1 MKKLLLI
8 AGVAVALA
16 ASAEYTSQTIGV
28 TKITTTNR
36 NTIVAVPFASLTN
49 GTAAI
54 SANDLVC
61 TNGLPIGTT
70 TATTQLL
77 VFKDNGYLTWELA
90 PEGWVPVANGA
101 HAADYV
107 GANSTIA
114 SGGAIWVVLPSAPNP
129 SQDIYIYGDF
139 TTQPTES
146 AVEVGSNL
154 IANPLQSDA
163 TFTLDGTPATGD
175 QIIISNDNAPVCYSF
190 SRKGKWTGDGAAV
203 SITAVP
209 VKVGQGFW
217 YVRKT
222 GSTVSKVTWTAVAGE

>member
-16 ASAEYTSQTIGV
+16 ASADYTSQTIGV

-49 GTAAI
+49 RTAAI

-77 VFKDNGYLTWELA
+77 VFKDDGYLTWELA

-101 HAADYV
+101 HTEDYV

-139 TTQPTES
+139 TDQPTES
-146 AVEVGSNL
+146 AVAVGSNL

-163 TFTLDGTPATGD
+163 TFTLAGTPIKGD
-175 QIIISNDNAPVCYSF
+175 QIIIPNDSNPESYTYSK
-190 SRKGKWTGDGAAV
+190 KGKWTGDGAAV
-203 SITAVP
+203 DISSLSI
-209 VKVGQGFW
+209 KVGQGFW
-217 YVRKT
+217 YVRKD
-222 GSTVSKVTWTAVAGE
+222 GSEVSKVTWK

>member
-16 ASAEYTSQTIGV
+16 ASADYTSQTIGV

-49 GTAAI
+49 RTAAI

-77 VFKDNGYLTWELA
+77 VFKDDGYLTWELA

-101 HAADYV
+101 HTEDYV

-139 TTQPTES
+139 STEPTES
-146 AVEVGSNL
+146 SVVAGVANL
-154 IANPLQSDA
+154 VANPLQSDA
-163 TFTLDGTPATGD
+163 TFTLSGTPAKGD
-175 QIIISNDNAPVCYSF
+175 VIIIPSDGSAQSYSYGRGGWVNNGNSF
-190 SRKGKWTGDGAAV
+190 ELA
-203 SITAVP
+203 SIV

-217 YVRKT
+217 YVSK
-222 GSTVSKVTWTAVAGE
+222 STSGVTKITWGAKSN

>member
-16 ASAEYTSQTIGV
+16 ASADYTSQTIGV

-49 GTAAI
+49 RTAAI

-77 VFKDNGYLTWELA
+77 VFKNDGYLTWELA
-90 PEGWVPVANGA
+90 PEGWVPVPNGS
-101 HAADYV
+101 HTADYV
-107 GANSTIA
+107 SANSTIA

-139 TTQPTES
+139 TTEPTQS
-146 AVEVGSNL
+146 SIAPGVANL

-163 TFTLDGTPATGD
+163 TVALSGTPAKGD
-175 QIIISNDNAPVCYSF
+175 VIIIP
-190 SRKGKWTGDGAAV
+190 TDGAAESYSYGRGGWVNNGV
-203 SITAVP
+203 SFDLASIV

-217 YVRKT
+217 YVSK
-222 GSTVSKVTWTAVAGE
+222 STSGVTKITWGAKSN